1 MKKNIFASIIVF
13 ISVNIFAHAQ
23 GTDLYEYISKTIMA
37 GAHSVIMET
46 TKKGISPDDIKI
58 TEKFGEAQNPFTG
71 EKYFR
76 NYVSYP
82 YYAIRKVCSALDGE
96 ISEIGMR
103 ENQHA
108 SARRDLFF
116 SPCEYFIII
125 KSEDLEI
132 EYFGCMSIDKNLKVG
147 DKIKKGTY
155 LSTMLG
161 GGDGGMVLN
170 IRMKYKC
177 EIIDPSAW
185 FPSYF

>member
-23 GTDLYEYISKTIMA
+23 GTDLYEYISKNIMS

-46 TKKGISPDDIKI
+46 TKEGISPDDIKI
-58 TEKFGEAQNPFTG
+58 AEKFGEAQNPITG
-71 EKYFR
+71 EKFFR
-76 NYVSYP
+76 DYVSYP
-82 YYAIRKVCSALDGE
+82 YYAIKKVGSALDGE
-96 ISEIGMR
+96 IVEIGLK
-103 ENQHA
+103 ENT
-108 SARRDLFF
+108 SPRDLF
-116 SPCEYFIII
+116 SSLLEYFIII
-125 KSEDLEI
+125 KTEDLEI
-132 EYFGCMSIDKNLKVG
+132 EYFGYMSIDKNLKSG

-170 IRMKYKC
+170 IRMKYKG
-177 EIIDPSAW
+177 EIINPSAW

>member
-23 GTDLYEYISKTIMA
+23 GTDLYEYISKNIMA

-46 TKKGISPDDIKI
+46 TKEGISPDDIKI
-58 TEKFGEAQNPFTG
+58 AEKFGEAQNPIIG

-76 NYVSYP
+76 DYVSYP
-82 YYAIRKVCSALDGE
+82 YYAIKKVCSALDGE
-96 ISEIGMR
+96 IVEIGMK
-103 ENQHA
+103 ENT
-108 SARRDLFF
+108 SPRDLFS
-116 SPCEYFIII
+116 SPLEYFIII
-125 KSEDLEI
+125 KTEDLEI
-132 EYFGCMSIDKNLKVG
+132 EYFGRMRIDKNLKVG

-170 IRMKYKC
+170 IRMKYKG
-177 EIIDPSAW
+177 EIINPSEW

>member
-23 GTDLYEYISKTIMA
+23 GTDLYEYISKNIMA

-46 TKKGISPDDIKI
+46 TKEGISPDDIKI
-58 TEKFGEAQNPFTG
+58 AEKFGEAQNPITG
-71 EKYFR
+71 EKFFR
-76 NYVSYP
+76 DYVSYP
-82 YYAIRKVCSALDGE
+82 YYAIRKVCSVLDGE

-108 SARRDLFF
+108 SSRLDLFA
-116 SPCEYFIII
+116 SPLEYFIII
-125 KSEDLEI
+125 KTEDLEI
-132 EYFGCMSIDKNLKVG
+132 EYFGNMSIDKNLKSG

-170 IRMKYKC
+170 IRMKYKG
-177 EIIDPSAW
+177 EIINPSEW

>member
-23 GTDLYEYISKTIMA
+23 GTDLYEYISKNIMA

-46 TKKGISPDDIKI
+46 TKEGISPDDIKI
-58 TEKFGEAQNPFTG
+58 AEKFGEAQNPITG
-71 EKYFR
+71 EKFFR
-76 NYVSYP
+76 DYVSYP
-82 YYAIRKVCSALDGE
+82 YYAIKKVCSALDGE
-96 ISEIGMR
+96 IVEIGLK
-103 ENQHA
+103 ENT
-108 SARRDLFF
+108 SPRDLF
-116 SPCEYFIII
+116 SSLLEYFIII
-125 KSEDLEI
+125 KTEDLEI
-132 EYFGCMSIDKNLKVG
+132 EYFGYMSIDKNLKSG

-170 IRMKYKC
+170 IRMKYKG
-177 EIIDPSAW
+177 EIINPSEW